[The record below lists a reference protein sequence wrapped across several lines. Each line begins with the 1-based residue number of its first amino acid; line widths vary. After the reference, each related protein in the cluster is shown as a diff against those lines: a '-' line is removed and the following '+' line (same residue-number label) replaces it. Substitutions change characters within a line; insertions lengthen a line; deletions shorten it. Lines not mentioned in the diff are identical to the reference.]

1 LTFVAYGFAPSTT
14 VHIDLSAGGYASN
27 TTQVADAYG
36 VTWSDAEVTRGWP
49 ATGTYTITVSD
60 GSRTVTATTTLS
72 ATTIT
77 DRGPLTR
84 RHQLLTVRR

>member
-1 LTFVAYGFAPSTT
+1 VNRNQFKKMPRV
-14 VHIDLSAGGYASN
+14 
-27 TTQVADAYG
+27 
-36 VTWSDAEVTRGWP
+36 E
-49 ATGTYTITVSD
+49 TGTYTITVSD
-60 GSRTVTATTTLS
+60 GARTVTATTTLS

>member
-1 LTFVAYGFAPSTT
+1 
-14 VHIDLSAGGYASN
+14 LSGAVVN
-27 TTQVADAYG
+27 RNQFKKMPRV
-36 VTWSDAEVTRGWP
+36 E
-49 ATGTYTITVSD
+49 TGTYTITVSD

-72 ATTIT
+72 ATTTT